1 MLKILNSNWRN
12 PYLIWDNSTRA
23 ELTEF
28 LNSKKQY
35 AVNDDDDDSII
46 LCTEFKYSAHEGQL
60 IVGEI
65 FVQIY
70 NEQPTFPIDVRQ
82 FTIFFHEIFNRSDLF
97 IVSQNAKGF
106 ALDLLELLGK
116 QSLGVMNNE
125 TISQMTMCLQAL
137 ANVIKSNP
145 GKFK

>member
-35 AVNDDDDDSII
+35 AISDDNDDSII

-82 FTIFFHEIFNRSDLF
+82 
-97 IVSQNAKGF
+97 
-106 ALDLLELLGK
+106 
-116 QSLGVMNNE
+116 
-125 TISQMTMCLQAL
+125 
-137 ANVIKSNP
+137 NVL
-145 GKFK
+145 